1 MGSPPVLPF
10 RANRD
15 RLFFIPAGRK
25 SPEDQPFGAGFT
37 GMRPNLRCI
46 ADCSYVGNRNVNPT
60 RGPQPRGP
68 FFGAAA
74 Q

>member
-1 MGSPPVLPF
+1 MGRPPVLPF
-10 RANRD
+10 RDNRA
-15 RLFFIPAGRK
+15 RLFSVPVGRRTRL
-25 SPEDQPFGAGFT
+25 PDRQFTATQPGQ
-37 GMRPNLRCI
+37 RCI
-46 ADCSYVGNRNVNPT
+46 ADRTYVGNRNVSPT